1 MKNVKGKV
9 LQRIIGNIVEKEDP
23 YGILLVGSLSRM
35 KVLEVEKAR
44 DIDLFIITK
53 GEDFQR
59 QVENI
64 EGLEFDISY
73 LPIGLL
79 KKSIEERLSSIICV
93 LSKSKILYKSKN
105 NTLNSSLKM
114 IESIYEEGPQKLT
127 IKDIDYQRFKLTQ
140 SYLTLKSRRKDRL
153 NFNFLKGAF
162 ISELVTCYFLLNN
175 IWMPPNKRMLKSIED
190 EKLRNVLE
198 EYLDDNNSGGLEN
211 ELKTLN
217 HLVELVLGNFGGKL
231 DFWEKD
237 IFPFDFL

>member
-1 MKNVKGKV
+1 MKNVKGKI

-190 EKLRNVLE
+190 KKLKSLIDENISCTNADDIEENQKCLERTFNHVLE
-198 EYLDDNNSGGLEN
+198 P
-211 ELKTLN
+211 
-217 HLVELVLGNFGGKL
+217 FGGRL

-237 IFPFDFL
+237 NFPFDFL